1 MRATVTKSRST
12 GGTDST
18 AFNAAGLPGIGLL
31 QDPIEYQSYT
41 WHTNL
46 DTYERVVEED
56 VKKSA
61 AMIASAV
68 YHLAMRD
75 ELLPRFGKAEM
86 PEPVTAPRPATPTP
100 TAPAATAPA
109 AKLDINGV
117 WTFTVM
123 VDGAVSGTPTV
134 TLKTDGEKVT
144 GHYSSMTLGEADL
157 TGTLKGA
164 ALEFSFSVPDA
175 GDVIYKGTV
184 ENNNSIK
191 GTLDIAGG
199 AVAGTFT
206 AKHKE

>member
-1 MRATVTKSRST
+1 MTARRVRNLTLVVLSALVVVAGSSIARA
-12 GGTDST
+12 
-18 AFNAAGLPGIGLL
+18 
-31 QDPIEYQSYT
+31 Q
-41 WHTNL
+41 
-46 DTYERVVEED
+46 
-56 VKKSA
+56 
-61 AMIASAV
+61 
-68 YHLAMRD
+68 
-75 ELLPRFGKAEM
+75 
-86 PEPVTAPRPATPTP
+86 
-100 TAPAATAPA
+100 APA